1 MFSSRHSVISILCTM
16 TLILNGKYNT
26 VEQIS
31 AYFAFVYLYVAYLE
45 VKHVYQSEEINRK
58 IIFGRK

>member
-1 MFSSRHSVISILCTM
+1 M